1 MPRLILEAC
10 VGNINQAIHAVNLG
24 ANRLEICENL
34 RVGGTTPSYG
44 TLQTAK
50 DLLEDTD
57 IVAMIRPRGG
67 DFVYSDL
74 EMVVMEKDIQMCKN
88 LRIEAVA
95 IGILNEY
102 HEIDYENVYRM
113 VKFAGFLNV
122 VFHKAIDMVEKPYK
136 EIRKLADVGITRI
149 LTSGGEKRAV
159 DGIDTINRM
168 VDEGDKYGIE
178 IVVAGG
184 VTKQNLNILK
194 AETIANAFH
203 GKKIVG
209 NLIEEMEEL

>member
-50 DLLEDTD
+50 DLLEDID

-136 EIRKLADVGITRI
+136 EIRKLADVGVTRI

>member
-159 DGIDTINRM
+159 DGIDIINRM

-184 VTKQNLNILK
+184 VTKQNLSILK
-194 AETIANAFH
+194 NETIANSFH

>member
-159 DGIDTINRM
+159 DGVDIINRM

-184 VTKQNLNILK
+184 VTKQNLSILK
-194 AETIANAFH
+194 NETIANSFH

>member
-44 TLQTAK
+44 TLQTDK
-50 DLLEDTD
+50 DLLEDID

>member
-34 RVGGTTPSYG
+34 KVGGTTPSYG

-50 DLLEDTD
+50 DLLEDID
-57 IVAMIRPRGG
+57 IVSMIRPRGG

-102 HEIDYENVYRM
+102 YEIDYENTYRM

-122 VFHKAIDMVEKPYK
+122 VFHKAIDMVEKPHK
-136 EIRKLADVGITRI
+136 EIRKLADIGITRI
-149 LTSGGEKRAV
+149 LTSGGSKKAL
-159 DGIDTINRM
+159 DAIDTINRM

-184 VTKQNLNILK
+184 VTKQNLSILK
-194 AETIANAFH
+194 SETIANAFH

>member
-50 DLLEDTD
+50 DLLEDID

>member
-50 DLLEDTD
+50 DLLEDID

-136 EIRKLADVGITRI
+136 EIRKLADVGVTRI

-159 DGIDTINRM
+159 DGLDTINRM

>member
-136 EIRKLADVGITRI
+136 EIRKLADVGVTRI

-159 DGIDTINRM
+159 DGIDIINRM

-184 VTKQNLNILK
+184 VTKQNLSILK
-194 AETIANAFH
+194 NETIANSFH

>member
-136 EIRKLADVGITRI
+136 EIRKLADVGVTRI

-159 DGIDTINRM
+159 DGIDIINRM

>member
-1 MPRLILEAC
+1 MWQYAVCRTIAEKLNYEW
-10 VGNINQAIHAVNLG
+10 GIN
-24 ANRLEICENL
+24 
-34 RVGGTTPSYG
+34 PSPSHDYFNG
-44 TLQTAK
+44 ESQMK
-50 DLLEDTD
+50 FMN
-57 IVAMIRPRGG
+57 V
-67 DFVYSDL
+67 DFGKPV
-74 EMVVMEKDIQMCKN
+74 E
-88 LRIEAVA
+88 
-95 IGILNEY
+95 GILNEY

-136 EIRKLADVGITRI
+136 EIRKLADVGVTRI

-168 VDEGDKYGIE
+168 VDEGNKYGIE

>member
-50 DLLEDTD
+50 DLLEDID

-122 VFHKAIDMVEKPYK
+122 VFHKAIDIVEKPYK
-136 EIRKLADVGITRI
+136 EIRKLADVGVTRI

>member
-50 DLLEDTD
+50 DLLEDID

-159 DGIDTINRM
+159 DGIDIINRM

>member
-50 DLLEDTD
+50 DLLEDID

-95 IGILNEY
+95 IGILNEH

-136 EIRKLADVGITRI
+136 EIRKLADVGVTRI

-159 DGIDTINRM
+159 DGIDIINRM

>member
-136 EIRKLADVGITRI
+136 EIRKLADVGVTRI